1 MRRKILKNKSI
12 IISLVI
18 VATFTFLS
26 FFFDQLVVQQENNIR
41 KKNTEIS
48 NKKIELSQNLFL
60 LNSIFNISKDLSYS
74 TRLRKTTLDD
84 AYSRRSLFSNPED
97 YGNSKDEILLS
108 GVAGFQKH
116 LEYHDEIYLTVLNNH
131 NKKTDTVKFYL
142 DNFKK
147 NKVYLKAI
155 EMSEWNLNY
164 LLEDLDKYY
173 ITEDEFEKFRQ
184 LRKTKID
191 WDLFVTNND
200 PHYNF
205 YSKIRDKLH
214 DLGYLADTL
223 YAASEDVIIL
233 HINGIK
239 DYENSLINFS
249 KVKNKKNFYILLS
262 ILFQI
267 LALTSL
273 MFLFKIIINQD
284 KK

>member
-155 EMSEWNLNY
+155 EMSKWNLNY